1 MNVQPS
7 SNIVYQADPNSVQQ
21 LKQVRDNWHQA
32 AQQAMN
38 RQVRITTIDGQTI
51 DGTIVGVDH
60 RCLHISVPQSSPD
73 PRAYNPYY
81 YNNVILPLVLFEL
94 LVIALL

>member
-21 LKQVRDNWHQA
+21 LKQARDNSYQA
-32 AQQAMN
+32 AQRAMN

-60 RCLHISVPQSSPD
+60 HCLHISVPQSQPD
-73 PRAYNPYY
+73 ARAYNPYY